1 MMTMSKMA
9 VVLSLVGSAVGVSVN
24 DPSYSYAVRTMVEDK
39 LTKKVIVGS
48 GPCDLQCVPSTTVVN
63 GVTVCGVWDEKEV
76 HTGSCWIDCNGNAPP
91 APMTAS
97 DKCDIVELDLGKVS
111 AQEINPA
118 PSAPTSSTRTTRI
131 LEGMVGF
138 NDMYDSGFY
147 NFPPTMLGRYAQV
160 PTVRTKAG
168 YEMHM
173 GCSAG
178 QGGAGG
184 YCDHFVVIYQ
194 CKPCEH
200 ADGGNIQA
208 ILLSKGFK
216 PFRCGTYMDLDVFV
230 ESHHHNLIV
239 FHKQTLQGNKDIIK
253 APELMEFTFFAFSP
267 ATTYCG
273 AYTAEDLCWNSSP
286 GECSWNNGECERDL
300 CPKPHKPHGPWTV
313 QDKCR
318 VCPHDP
324 SEDRFIPANSMA
336 R

>member
-9 VVLSLVGSAVGVSVN
+9 VVLALVGSAVGSNSDAKHSFVEHK
-24 DPSYSYAVRTMVEDK
+24 MVEDRK
-39 LTKKVIVGS
+39 NGVARVSTG
-48 GPCDLQCVPSTTVVN
+48 CADQCIPSNKMTVVN
-63 GVTVCGVWDEKEV
+63 GVTVCGDWDATTV
-76 HTGSCWIDCNGNAPP
+76 QAGACWVDCGNGVPP

-97 DKCDIVELDLGKVS
+97 DKCMEPKTVN
-111 AQEINPA
+111 ANQINPN
-118 PSAPTSSTRTTRI
+118 PSAPSSSTRTTRI
-131 LEGMVGF
+131 AEDMIGF
-138 NDMYDSGFY
+138 DDMYDSGFY
-147 NFPPTMLGRYAQV
+147 NFPPTMLGRHAQV
-160 PTVRTKAG
+160 PSVRTKEG